1 MGGIAKSAL
10 NSSRSV
16 VARVKNVVPITGS
29 NLHTSNQLV
38 SMEWDAVTMNEFLMF
53 CNIRMLIGC
62 SVAGVIVNS
71 MLTFK

>member
-53 CNIRMLIGC
+53 CNIRMLIGF